1 MTFAEN
7 RTILR
12 QTELLPVTRYIYQ
25 IPTWPEFT
33 WNEKAIS
40 AHLSSIRHKQ
50 GIFSGQ
56 MRSIGFEQQSDTRI
70 RALQEEIVRSF
81 AIEGESLDP
90 EQVRSSIARHLGIE
104 SAAIPEE
111 EREIDG
117 IVEMALD
124 ATENHSHPLTEERL
138 FSWHSALFPSGRSGL
153 KKITVADWRKPGS
166 DPMLVVSGKMGRE
179 VVHYEAPKAKSVPKE
194 MKRFLTWFRQETEM
208 DSILKSAVS
217 HFWFLTIHPFEDGNG
232 RIARA
237 ISDMLLTR
245 SEEGLPKF
253 YSMSSG
259 IQKERKQ
266 YYEILEFSQKA
277 NLDIT
282 RWISWYLDCLGRSI
296 QFAEETV
303 ELILKKSAFWHKY
316 SGVSLNE
323 RQIKVLK
330 WALEGTNDPLTSS
343 KYAKLTHSSQ
353 DTASRDIQDLISK
366 GILKKES
373 AGGRSTHYSPLL

>member
-1 MTFAEN
+1 
-7 RTILR
+7 
-12 QTELLPVTRYIYQ
+12 
-25 IPTWPEFT
+25 
-33 WNEKAIS
+33 
-40 AHLSSIRHKQ
+40 
-50 GIFSGQ
+50 

-104 SAAIPEE
+104 SAAIPQE

-138 FSWHSALFPSGRSGL
+138 FTWHSALFPSGRSGL

-166 DPMLVVSGKMGRE
+166 DPMLVVSGRMGRE

-277 NLDIT
+277 DLDIT

-303 ELILKKSAFWHKY
+303 ELVLKKSAFWRKH

-330 WALEGTNDPLTSS
+330 WALEGTKDPLTSS

-373 AGGRSTHYSPLL
+373 AGGRSTHYSTLL